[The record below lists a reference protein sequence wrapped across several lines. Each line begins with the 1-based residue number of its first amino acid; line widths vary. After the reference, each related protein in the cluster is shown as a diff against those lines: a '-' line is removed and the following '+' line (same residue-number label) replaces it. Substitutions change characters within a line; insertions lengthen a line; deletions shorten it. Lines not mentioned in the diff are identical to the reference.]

1 MSSHHI
7 VREDQE
13 PALLILNAHA
23 IPFDKIQELLEW
35 MPTVIVAKSE
45 IETVLSWGI
54 KVDVFIAPADEVNDW
69 EIKLADQFPIK
80 IISLDSDQDLLTTA
94 FNFLMISKVKAI
106 NCLLQAKDQLIK
118 LELHPQVDIE
128 AFVEGKRWSWI
139 KSGKFEK
146 WVAANSKLYIYPEDK
161 IIEVV
166 ADGIFSFV
174 SEQSFWVGEELD

>member
-35 MPTVIVAKSE
+35 MPTVLVAKSE

-106 NCLLQAKDQLIK
+106 NCLLQAKDQLTK

-139 KSGKFEK
+139 KSGKFENGWPLILNFIFILK
-146 WVAANSKLYIYPEDK
+146 TKLLKLWRMEFFRLLANNHFGWARS
-161 IIEVV
+161 
-166 ADGIFSFV
+166 
-174 SEQSFWVGEELD
+174 